1 MSQIPSAFLETIIA
15 CLLPYFAPSAAN
27 LDEARLEIIE
37 TLAEYGTR
45 NRSEMLLAAQVI
57 ALGMT
62 TLDVLADARTAE
74 MSVSQRTRCAGCGSA
89 LNRSALRTQAFLD
102 QRLAAQV
109 PSAQVPSAQ
118 VPSVQGDE
126 RPQANASQQLWAGAM
141 IDTLHKMG
149 LPLHAAQGQPRQ
161 SG

>member
-109 PSAQVPSAQ
+109 PSAQVPS
-118 VPSVQGDE
+118 VQGDE